1 MRVSKS
7 DHQIC
12 LCQSGV
18 DATQTSLIL
27 SVISSV
33 RYFRFSA

>member
-1 MRVSKS
+1 MQMSKS
-7 DHQIC
+7 DYQIT
-12 LCQSGV
+12 LRQSGV

-27 SVISSV
+27 TAISGV